1 MRYSYKFSDAIHL
14 LAYLVVYHD
23 GDRSSKA
30 IANSIE
36 ANPSAVRK
44 LMADRRQ
51 AGLLVT
57 QAGRAQPTLAKAA
70 KTITLLDIYRALQ
83 MDHDLLHVDP
93 ATNLQCPVGGA
104 IQPVLGGFYQEIQV
118 AAYKRMQAITLA
130 DVVQQIKQYNQA
142 K

>member
-44 LMADRRQ
+44 LMADLRQ
-51 AGLLVT
+51 ADLLVT
-57 QAGRAQPTLAKAA
+57 QAGRAQLTLAKAA

>member
-1 MRYSYKFSDAIHL
+1 MRYSYKFSDASHL
-14 LAYLVVYHD
+14 LAYLVVYRD

-44 LMADRRQ
+44 LMADLRQ

-57 QAGRAQPTLAKAA
+57 QTGRAQPTLAKDPA
-70 KTITLLDIYRALQ
+70 TISLLDIYQALQ
-83 MDHDLLHVDP
+83 MDHALLHVDP
-93 ATNLQCPVGGA
+93 ATNQQGQVGGA
-104 IQPVLGGFYQEIQV
+104 IQPVLTDYYQEIQ
-118 AAYKRMQAITLA
+118 AAAFQRMQAITLA
-130 DVVQQIKQYNQA
+130 DVVHKIQQYNQV

>member
-36 ANPSAVRK
+36 ANPSVVRK
-44 LMADRRQ
+44 LMADLRQ

-57 QAGRAQPTLAKAA
+57 QVGRAQPTLAKEP
-70 KTITLLDIYRALQ
+70 TQINLLDVYQALR
-83 MDHDLLHVDP
+83 MDHHLLHVDP
-93 ATNLQCPVGGA
+93 ATNRRCPVGGA
-104 IQPVLGGFYQEIQV
+104 IQPVLTDYYQEIQE
-118 AAYKRMQAITLA
+118 AAFKRMRAITLA
-130 DVVQQIKQYNQA
+130 DVVRRIHQYNQT

>member
-44 LMADRRQ
+44 LMADLRQ

-57 QAGRAQPTLAKAA
+57 KAGRAQPTLAKPAG
-70 KTITLLDIYRALQ
+70 TITLLDIYQALQ

-93 ATNLQCPVGGA
+93 ATNPQCLVGGA
-104 IQPVLGGFYQEIQV
+104 IQPVLGNFYQEIQ
-118 AAYKRMQAITLA
+118 AAADQRMRAITLA
-130 DVVQQIKQYNQA
+130 DVVQQIKQYQQS